1 MSSLTGALP
10 IPAVGE
16 RSTKTGARTRVDHKN
31 SEEAALVR
39 RVQARDEMAFRE
51 IVERYQAKVFSIIYG
66 ILRNH
71 NDAED
76 IAQQVFSKVYFSI
89 RNFDFRSSLLTW
101 IYKITVNECYDYLR
115 KKRVRKLVYESDFSE
130 EDATR
135 MEASE
140 PAVDPAVPVDRKLA
154 QQDLVMKLL
163 GRVSEEDRALILLKE
178 VEGHSVE
185 ELAAMTGLNENT
197 IKVKLFRTRQ
207 KLVKAAQR
215 LNRPRPFGK

>member
-1 MSSLTGALP
+1 MVGIRLAGCMSGLAGSLAGTLPLAVAGAGAV
-10 IPAVGE
+10 PAGVSAT
-16 RSTKTGARTRVDHKN
+16 RAQAKIRVDHRN

-39 RVQARDEMAFRE
+39 RVQARDELAFRE

-115 KKRVRKLVYESDFSE
+115 KKRVRKLVYESDFSQ
-130 EDATR
+130 EDAQR
-135 MEASE
+135 MELSE
-140 PAVDPAVPVDRKLA
+140 PAIDPAPPLDQA
-154 QQDLVMKLL
+154 
-163 GRVSEEDRALILLKE
+163 
-178 VEGHSVE
+178 
-185 ELAAMTGLNENT
+185 
-197 IKVKLFRTRQ
+197 
-207 KLVKAAQR
+207 
-215 LNRPRPFGK
+215 

>member
-1 MSSLTGALP
+1 MSGLMGAP
-10 IPAVGE
+10 PFPAGGD
-16 RSTKTGARTRVDHKN
+16 RTRARTRVDHKN

-51 IVERYQAKVFSIIYG
+51 IVERYQSKVFSLIFG

-76 IAQQVFSKVYFSI
+76 IAQQVFSKIYFSI

-115 KKRVRKLVYESDFSE
+115 KKRVRRLVYESDFSAE
-130 EDATR
+130 ESQR

-140 PAVDPAVPVDRKLA
+140 PAVDPAPLADARLA
-154 QQDLVMKLL
+154 QRDLAVKLL
-163 GRVSEEDRALILLKE
+163 SKGSEEDRSLILLKE

-185 ELAAMTGLNENT
+185 ELAQMTGMNENT

-207 KLVKAAQR
+207 KLLKAAQ
-215 LNRPRPFGK
+215 